1 MCPPNTPYSGGFW
14 ASCPLR
20 HPDVSFWVG
29 PTLRRGGA
37 RQVGT
42 PLGLLCWGPRPL
54 TSSCCG
60 GHLPFV
66 LKCPVVGGC
75 SGDWGTWK
83 MGTALPW
90 WVGVQEACGG
100 GRTIWASP
108 FLPAQPFLSPWLG
121 LDSQRA
127 PSSPGSRLWAQ
138 PCWPLCQRL

>member
-60 GHLPFV
+60 GTSPLF
-66 LKCPVVGGC
+66 
-75 SGDWGTWK
+75 SN
-83 MGTALPW
+83 ALW
-90 WVGVQEACGG
+90 WVGAVATGAHGRWEQLCPGG
-100 GRTIWASP
+100 
-108 FLPAQPFLSPWLG
+108 
-121 LDSQRA
+121 
-127 PSSPGSRLWAQ
+127 
-138 PCWPLCQRL
+138 